1 MAEHSQEQ
9 TRKISKKII
18 PQGRIRIGFVTVGCF
33 RDDLHRLEGEEDV
46 LGLFT
51 LVYLASHSFSYSSMV
66 IRIFSNY

>member
-46 LGLFT
+46 LGYSLLFT
-51 LVYLASHSFSYSSMV
+51 WRAIPFPTALW
-66 IRIFSNY
+66 